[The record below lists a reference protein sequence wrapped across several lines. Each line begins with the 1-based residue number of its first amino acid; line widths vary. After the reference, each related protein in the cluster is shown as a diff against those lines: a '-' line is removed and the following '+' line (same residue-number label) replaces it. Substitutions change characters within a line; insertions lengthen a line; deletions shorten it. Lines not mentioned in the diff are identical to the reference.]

1 MRNMIQNAG
10 KKETKDIHFFKVKIM
25 LLEKIKKKKK
35 ECKQTNNCQE
45 CSFYENHPNYPFGKI
60 CLIAYYEEMIKL
72 GFFKGM

>member
-1 MRNMIQNAG
+1 
-10 KKETKDIHFFKVKIM
+10 M

-35 ECKQTNNCQE
+35 KCKQTNNCEE
-45 CSFYENHPNYPFGKI
+45 CSFYENHPNYPFEKI